1 MFVDNSFLI
10 SVFGMTQWLRA
21 EYVSDDILDMIVLII
36 KLKFTEFFTN
46 SNFLI
51 RLFIICEETMVLA
64 F

>member
-36 KLKFTEFFTN
+36 KLKFTEFLTN
-46 SNFLI
+46 SNVLI